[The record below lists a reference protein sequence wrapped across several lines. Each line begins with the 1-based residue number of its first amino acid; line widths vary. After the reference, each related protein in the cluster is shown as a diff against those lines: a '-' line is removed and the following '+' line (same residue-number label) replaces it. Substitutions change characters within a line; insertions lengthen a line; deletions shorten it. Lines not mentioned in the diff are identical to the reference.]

1 MQCDLTGAQIL
12 RPGGLVP
19 DVVSLSDGVFVET
32 PQNRRI
38 DLSGYW
44 VLPGII
50 DLHGDG
56 FERHLA
62 PRRGAVRNLGAGLV
76 ATEAE
81 LATNGITTAILAQ
94 FYSWEGGMRS
104 PEFALAFLSA
114 WSDMAGHFDTDLS
127 VQLRFETHSIQS

>member
-38 DLSGYW
+38 NLSGYW

-81 LATNGITTAILAQ
+81 LAANGITTAVVSQ
-94 FYSWEGGMRS
+94 FDMPFR
-104 PEFALAFLSA
+104 PLSGLNRQDRRPDPKLLHHQA
-114 WSDMAGHFDTDLS
+114 SR
-127 VQLRFETHSIQS
+127 LRRRKQPP